1 MRTDACRSR
10 LCSIALLTVFLT
22 ALSGVAEAQT
32 KLENTL
38 KQFSGDG
45 ARGYI
50 QPFADLFG
58 ANMNSGFYHSAA
70 IPNSGI
76 HISLDI
82 VAMGSLVGDK
92 QKSYTAKTPDGFTP
106 STFET
111 ATVFGG
117 PGTLVKNS
125 TDTIFQYKGSD
136 GIINTSIF
144 PSAVPQL
151 SIGYFYGTMA
161 IVRFIKTPTLGKN
174 QIPEVTL
181 FGIGAQHSV
190 SRYLRKIPIDLSAGV
205 YYSSFKVGDIMDF
218 TGLSI
223 GAQASKSFAIATLY
237 GGMAWEKTSMTLE
250 YRTTDPLAE
259 PLVKQDLDGENTF
272 RFTLGAGLKFG
283 FLSIFADANFGSIT
297 VFSAGIGFG
306 N

>member
-1 MRTDACRSR
+1 MMILSTVAC
-10 LCSIALLTVFLT
+10 
-22 ALSGVAEAQT
+22 GQT
-32 KLENTL
+32 TLENTL
-38 KQFSGDG
+38 KQFSGDD

-70 IPNSGI
+70 IPNTGF
-76 HISLDI
+76 HIAFDI
-82 VAMGSLVGDK
+82 VAMGSLVGDE
-92 QKSYTAKTPDGFTP
+92 QKTYSANTPAGFTP
-106 STFET
+106 STFQT

-117 PGTLVKNS
+117 QGTLVKNS
-125 TDTIFQYKGSD
+125 TDTVFQYKGSD

-144 PSAVPQL
+144 PAAVPQL
-151 SIGYFYGTMA
+151 SIGTIFGTKA
-161 IVRFIKTPTLGKN
+161 VIRYIKTPKLGSD

-190 SRYLRKIPIDLSAGV
+190 SRYIPRLPLDLSAGV
-205 YYSSFKVGDIMDF
+205 YYSSFKVGEIMDF

-237 GGMAWEKTSMTLE
+237 GGLAWEKTSMTLE
-250 YRTTDPLAE
+250 YRTTDPLAD
-259 PLVKQDLDGENTF
+259 PQVKQDLDGKNSF

-283 FLSIFADANFGSIT
+283 FFSIFADANFGSIT
-297 VFSAGIGFG
+297 IFSGGIGFG